1 VRFEIAADFIWGGL
15 NTMLTF
21 LILLLYVS
29 LLLFLLTTLVV
40 HLMFERR

>member
-1 VRFEIAADFIWGGL
+1 
-15 NTMLTF
+15 MLTF